1 MVFVWVAD
9 PLWIS
14 LINDTL
20 YTMPNKFSQE
30 MRHVILAAYLND
42 AKLIYLLMIFF
53 VEMGFTTLG
62 QKSS

>member
-30 MRHVILAAYLND
+30 MRRVILASALND
-42 AKLIYLLMIFF
+42 VKLIYIY
-53 VEMGFTTLG
+53 
-62 QKSS
+62 